1 MSQDDNNIEQR
12 RDEFAQ
18 RVTEMASRKVGYAAE
33 RNILPLLADLEAQR
47 SAFADT
53 LPADSLEMTIKL
65 KVTAPRPQMAIL
77 EVTSVSWSPKIKRI
91 DKDFEVGEVDLDQPE
106 LPGFNDRREVID
118 GNERRNLPYDH
129 VPTGFDET
137 AWYALLDFAIRKKLR
152 ICWFKPPRNIAEIN
166 REQKLCDH
174 VMETAESAM
183 DALGLAAHDKDTVV
197 ILNGMLV
204 PQSVANLTEL
214 GANVYRLKPGLPSLV
229 FDGTRFVLAN
239 GLPMTMDIASRYDLL
254 TNVESV
260 SESLL
265 PWSN

>member
-1 MSQDDNNIEQR
+1 MSQDDNTIEQR
-12 RDEFAQ
+12 KNEFNQ

-65 KVTAPRPQMAIL
+65 KVTAPRSQMAIL
-77 EVTSVSWSPKIKRI
+77 EVTSVSWSPKIKRV
-91 DKDFEVGEVDLDQPE
+91 E
-106 LPGFNDRREVID
+106 ID
-118 GNERRNLPYDH
+118 GNERRSRPCDH
-129 VPTGFDET
+129 VPTGVDET
-137 AWYALLDFAIRKKLR
+137 AWYALFGFAYRKKLR

-183 DALGLAAHDKDTVV
+183 DALGLAAQDKDTVV
-197 ILNGMLV
+197 ILNGRLT

-214 GANVYRLKPGLPSLV
+214 GANVYRLTPGESSEV
-229 FDGTRFVLAN
+229 FDGARFVLAK
-239 GLPMTMDIASRYDLL
+239 GLPTMMDIASRYDLL
-254 TNVESV
+254 TNVETV

-265 PWSN
+265 PWAN

>member
-1 MSQDDNNIEQR
+1 MSQDDNTIEQR
-12 RDEFAQ
+12 KNEFNQ
-18 RVTEMASRKVGYAAE
+18 RVTEMATRKVGYAAE

-65 KVTAPRPQMAIL
+65 KVVAPRPQMAIL

-118 GNERRNLPYDH
+118 GNERKRACDH
-129 VPTGFDET
+129 VPTGFDEL
-137 AWYALLDFAIRKKLR
+137 AWQALLGFTYRKKLR
-152 ICWFKPPRNIAEIN
+152 ICWFVPPRNIAEVN

-174 VMETAESAM
+174 VMETAESAI
-183 DALGLAAHDKDTVV
+183 DALGLAAQDKDTVV
-197 ILNGMLV
+197 ILDCMLV
-204 PQSVANLTEL
+204 PQSIANLTEL
-214 GANVYRLKPGLPSLV
+214 GANVYRLTPDESPEV

-260 SESLL
+260 SESLR
-265 PWSN
+265 PWRN